1 MDRRTLGGLT
11 PGSTSQNCCQCPCTH
26 SEPQPPPTSA
36 GDPPTLAASMD
47 PWLLLE
53 ENCPVDLTDQRLSYK
68 QFQVTGPAGMRRIY
82 LQYKLHYST
91 VSLHLPGRW
100 EYWDSRRLS
109 NGVLSLLKCNDAM
122 NLMECWPPLIHCFLH
137 PSANSI
143 LSDAVSFPGW
153 GHQDLQCRLVKGFWC
168 SSQVSGLCFWGG
180 RANFR
185 TLVHKR
191 PPRST

>member
-1 MDRRTLGGLT
+1 ML
-11 PGSTSQNCCQCPCTH
+11 H
-26 SEPQPPPTSA
+26 QPEARS
-36 GDPPTLAASMD
+36 SMD

-53 ENCPVDLTDQRLSYK
+53 ENCPVDLTDQRLWYK
-68 QFQVTGPAGMRRIY
+68 QLQVTGPAGVRRIY

-122 NLMECWPPLIHCFLH
+122 ILMECWSPLIHCFLH

-153 GHQDLQCRLVKGFWC
+153 GNQDLQ
-168 SSQVSGLCFWGG
+168 WGQTAEA
-180 RANFR
+180 RR
-185 TLVHKR
+185 TTILQTAEA
-191 PPRST
+191 RSTTILQPVEKKPHSQKDRQDEKAEGYVPDEGTR